1 MGLVDAFL
9 VMVRAAFVSRAQL
22 AMENLALR

>member
-9 VMVRAAFVSRAQL
+9 VVVRAAFVSRTQL
-22 AMENLALR
+22 AVENLALR